1 MQQLTAHSPSK
12 RRIAGWGFTEAVV
25 AMGVLSMGVLGLLWL
40 QGKTALAWRSQQ
52 GTEQAA
58 WLTQDMAE
66 RLRATEPRPVAAP
79 DAPTRADIVRANLV
93 IEELVVPWERLFD
106 AIEDADARS
115 LGALSLTPNARDR
128 SVRFAG
134 EARDMNELLAYIERL
149 SAQAA
154 LSEVHLQGYNTVVRE
169 GQPVLSFTL
178 AATWRPVP

>member
-1 MQQLTAHSPSK
+1 MRLAPLQLDFVAPPRYRW
-12 RRIAGWGFTEAVV
+12 RRRCWAALALMVVAVV
-25 AMGVLSMGVLGLLWL
+25 VTAEYQSRVLQRFDTAQSRRDLL
-40 QGKTALAWRSQQ
+40 
-52 GTEQAA
+52 
-58 WLTQDMAE
+58 AE
-66 RLRATEPRPVAAP
+66 RLRAAGPRPVAAP
-79 DAPTRADIVRANLV
+79 DAQTRADIVRANQV

-154 LSEVHLQGYNTVVRE
+154 LGEVHLQGYNTVVRE